1 MPTARPSKEKR
12 RDAERSSRSILVAA
26 ERLFA
31 ERGFD
36 ATSLAD
42 IGSGAGLSRGA
53 PGYFFGSKDA
63 LYVEVLEQVFADR
76 QLATAEAF
84 TSLDRWVEEEEGSLA
99 EALTAAVG
107 GYLDFLLRRHAFVRL
122 LQREDLSGTDR
133 LSGASRESQAMT
145 RAFARLRDL
154 APSRGVRAFAI
165 DDALMLF
172 VSLTFSPLTQRTTFL
187 AALGRDLRDQAV
199 RVRHV
204 AFVVDQLLHLIAD
217 A

>member
-1 MPTARPSKEKR
+1 MSVVTAPTKKR
-12 RDAERSSRSILVAA
+12 RDAERSRRAILATA

-31 ERGFD
+31 DRGFD

-42 IGSGAGLSRGA
+42 IGLGAGLSRGA
-53 PGYFFGSKDA
+53 PGYFFGSKDV

-84 TSLDRWVEEEEGSLA
+84 TSLNRWVEEETGSLA
-99 EALTAAVG
+99 EALTVAVD

-122 LQREDLSGTDR
+122 LQREDLSGAHR

-145 RAFARLRDL
+145 RAFTGLRDL

-172 VSLTFSPLTQRTTFL
+172 VSLTFSPLTQRATFL
-187 AALGRDLRDQAV
+187 AALGRDLRDPAV
-199 RVRHV
+199 RMRHV
-204 AFVVDQLLHLIAD
+204 AFVVDQLLHLLAD
-217 A
+217 V